1 MKVLTIVF
9 IGHVRYKA
17 RRYWL
22 RFVSNYLR
30 QGTTTVNHLSQINPS
45 PQLNAPSY
53 NFKFCSR
60 RPSKIN
66 APGLIEAPPPP
77 PLNTA
82 PKYYEIE
89 QNQLLQF
96 IQLFA

>member
-22 RFVSNYLR
+22 RFVSSYLR
-30 QGTTTVNHLSQINPS
+30 QGTTTVNYLSQINAS
-45 PQLNAPSY
+45 PQLSAPSY

-66 APGLIEAPPPP
+66 APGLIKALVEYCFKI
-77 PLNTA
+77 L
-82 PKYYEIE
+82 
-89 QNQLLQF
+89 QNHLLQF
-96 IQLFA
+96 IQFFA